1 MQLRRCQTAA
11 SQNDFQRLFLELPSL
26 SYQHVTYQIFYF
38 QNIVKKNSK
47 ANVSKFLEIS
57 WTKITFENPLIMFT
71 CLSLSQAKMT
81 FSSLFLSIRRISSTS
96 VIRSSSSRNQPIWER
111 SSRSTFFAKAVLLL
125 LLRLSEKEFRHYY
138 FVVIVKIK
146 NVFVHLFVFSNN
158 SSYSLKDMN
167 HTTTQLTS
175 TKILLQKS
183 RENKFIRLGGL
194 NIDS

>member
-11 SQNDFQRLFLELPSL
+11 SQNDFQRLFLELPIL
-26 SYQHVTYQIFYF
+26 SYQPVIYQIFYF

-47 ANVSKFLEIS
+47 ANVTTFLEIS
-57 WTKITFENPLIMFT
+57 WTKITYENPLIMFT

-125 LLRLSEKEFRHYY
+125 LRLSEKGFRHYY

-146 NVFVHLFVFSNN
+146 
-158 SSYSLKDMN
+158 
-167 HTTTQLTS
+167 
-175 TKILLQKS
+175 KIKMFLLICFCSQT
-183 RENKFIRLGGL
+183 IQVIL
-194 NIDS
+194 

>member
-1 MQLRRCQTAA
+1 M
-11 SQNDFQRLFLELPSL
+11 
-26 SYQHVTYQIFYF
+26 
-38 QNIVKKNSK
+38 NIRK
-47 ANVSKFLEIS
+47 LC
-57 WTKITFENPLIMFT
+57 FT

-111 SSRSTFFAKAVLLL
+111 SSRSTFFAKAVLWL
-125 LLRLSEKEFRHYY
+125 LLRLSEKGFRHYY

-167 HTTTQLTS
+167 HTTTHLTS

>member
-125 LLRLSEKEFRHYY
+125 LRLSEKGFRHYY

-146 NVFVHLFVFSNN
+146 
-158 SSYSLKDMN
+158 
-167 HTTTQLTS
+167 
-175 TKILLQKS
+175 KIKMFLLICFCSQT
-183 RENKFIRLGGL
+183 IQVIL
-194 NIDS
+194 

>member
-11 SQNDFQRLFLELPSL
+11 SQNDFQRLFLELPIL
-26 SYQHVTYQIFYF
+26 SYQPVIYQIFYF

-47 ANVSKFLEIS
+47 ANVTTFLEIS
-57 WTKITFENPLIMFT
+57 WTKITFENPFIMFT

-146 NVFVHLFVFSNN
+146 NVFVHLFLFSNN

-167 HTTTQLTS
+167 HTTTHLTS